1 MTDKDTTPKTVIH
14 KGLPQHILIHSSL
27 RPNGP
32 YAKGKEAAMGL
43 VKVGPGHSSVTEMSG
58 RNKVAGFK
66 SGAKSV
72 SKRFGN
78 NLKVVQRKVDGD
90 VMHIV
95 IMFHSDFLIS
105 E

>member
-1 MTDKDTTPKTVIH
+1 MTDKYTTPKTVIH
-14 KGLPQHILIHSSL
+14 KGIPQHILGHPSHTQ
-27 RPNGP
+27 GP

-43 VKVGPGHSSVTEMSG
+43 VKMGPGHSSVTELSG
-58 RNKVAGFK
+58 RSRVAGFK

-78 NLKVVQRKVDGD
+78 NLKVVQRKIKGD
-90 VMHIV
+90 VVHVI

>member
-1 MTDKDTTPKTVIH
+1 MTDKNTAPTTVIH
-14 KGLPQHILIHSSL
+14 KGLPQHILVHPSHSQ
-27 RPNGP
+27 GP
-32 YAKGKEAAMGL
+32 YARGKEAAMGL
-43 VKVGPGHSSVTEMSG
+43 VKVGPGHSSVTKISG
-58 RNKVAGFK
+58 RNKIAGFK

-90 VMHIV
+90 VMHII
-95 IMFHSDFLIS
+95 IMFNSDFLIS